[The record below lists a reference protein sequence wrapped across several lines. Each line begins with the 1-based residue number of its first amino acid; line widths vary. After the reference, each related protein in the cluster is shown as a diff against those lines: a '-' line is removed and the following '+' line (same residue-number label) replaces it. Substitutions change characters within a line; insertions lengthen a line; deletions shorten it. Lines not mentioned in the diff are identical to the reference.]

1 MSKVHD
7 AKIIELKK
15 QIEEKKE
22 KLKDVKRFSPVTKCI
37 INLDGKAQNLNVLKK
52 EDLILLLVKLNLLKK
67 SADELGYPLTIDGY
81 LVQDWME
88 DIQSK
93 LKLTEYKEEENK
105 LNSLNQKLTTLLS
118 EDKKV
123 ELELEEIEGLLKWIQ
138 N

>member
-37 INLDGKAQNLNVLKK
+37 INLDGKAQKLNVLKK

-67 SADELGYPLTIDGY
+67 SADELGYPLTIDSY

-93 LKLTEYKEEENK
+93 LKLIEYKEEESK

-123 ELELEEIEGLLKWIQ
+123 ELELEEIEGLLK
-138 N
+138 

>member
-105 LNSLNQKLTTLLS
+105 LNILNQKLTTLLS

-123 ELELEEIEGLLKWIQ
+123 ELELEEIEGLLK
-138 N
+138 

>member
-22 KLKDVKRFSPVTKCI
+22 KLKDVKRFSPITKCI
-37 INLDGKAQNLNVLKK
+37 INLEGKAQNLNVLKK
-52 EDLILLLVKLNLLKK
+52 EELILLLVKLNVFKK

-81 LVQDWME
+81 LVQEWME

-93 LKLTEYKEEENK
+93 LKLMEYKEEEQK
-105 LNSLNQKLTTLLS
+105 LNALNKKLTTLLS

-123 ELELEEIEGLLKWIQ
+123 ELVLEEIEGLLK
-138 N
+138 

>member
-67 SADELGYPLTIDGY
+67 SADELSYPLTIDGY

-123 ELELEEIEGLLKWIQ
+123 ELELEEIEGLLK
-138 N
+138 

>member
-67 SADELGYPLTIDGY
+67 SADELGYPLTIDSY

-123 ELELEEIEGLLKWIQ
+123 ELELEEIEGLLK
-138 N
+138 

>member
-67 SADELGYPLTIDGY
+67 SADELGYPLTIDSY

-93 LKLTEYKEEENK
+93 LKLIEYKEEENK

>member
-67 SADELGYPLTIDGY
+67 SADELGYPLTIDSY

-93 LKLTEYKEEENK
+93 LKLIEYKEEENK

-123 ELELEEIEGLLKWIQ
+123 ELELEEIEGLLK
-138 N
+138 

>member
-22 KLKDVKRFSPVTKCI
+22 KLKDVKRFSPLNNCI
-37 INLDGKAQNLNVLKK
+37 INLDVKDQNLNVLKK

-123 ELELEEIEGLLKWIQ
+123 ELELEEIEGLLK
-138 N
+138 

>member
-123 ELELEEIEGLLKWIQ
+123 ELELEEIEGLLK
-138 N
+138 